1 MPTGSKTRVAWEDRF
16 RVPTPEELL
25 QAPTKQADS
34 LMAECR
40 ERLLGL
46 DGVSEELSWHGVPW
60 RWTFAY
66 RLEDA
71 DLTRAFAYLVPQPG
85 RARIAVPLTQ
95 PQLAAL
101 PLRKLSKFIRDG
113 LLHATEVGG
122 VRWAQWEPTARTQ
135 CEEILKI
142 VEIKLQTS
150 LQAEASLAESEHVQR
165 L

>member
-1 MPTGSKTRVAWEDRF
+1 MPTVSKNRVAWEDRF

-25 QAPTKQADS
+25 HGPTKQADA
-34 LMAECR
+34 LIAECR
-40 ERLLGL
+40 ERLLAL
-46 DGVSEELSWHGVPW
+46 EGVTEELSWHGVPW

-71 DLTRAFAYLVPQPG
+71 DPTRAFAYLVPQPG
-85 RARIAVPLTQ
+85 RARIAIPLTQ

-150 LQAEASLAESEHVQR
+150 LQAEAALAGN
-165 L
+165 